1 METTP
6 PTSINLKCDQF
17 TELLQSLIRHR
28 PPLILPEHILQFRKQ
43 MDELK
48 SGNLGSREDYQ
59 FIFRI
64 FIILAHQETPPTMGE
79 LSLDLNVP
87 FSTATRIVDWL
98 VQGDFVERTP
108 DPDDRRIIRVRLTQT
123 GQKYYQIS
131 IDYIRL
137 RINKILEDFSTE
149 EQAELYRLLSKLL
162 AALIRE
168 E

>member
-1 METTP
+1 METTS
-6 PTSINLKCDQF
+6 PTSPDQKCDQF

-28 PPLILPEHILQFRKQ
+28 PPLILPEHILRFRNQ

-59 FIFRI
+59 FIFRV
-64 FIILAHQETPPTMGE
+64 FIILSHQERPPTMGE
-79 LSLDLNVP
+79 LSADLNVP

-98 VQGDFVERTP
+98 VRGNFVERIP

-123 GQKYYQIS
+123 GQQYYAIS
-131 IDYIRL
+131 IEYIQQ
-137 RINKILEDFSTE
+137 RINTVLEDFSAE